1 MIAVI
6 ADDFTGAAE
15 IGGIGIRHGLDVIIE
30 TEPLRN
36 HNAGLIIIA
45 TDTRS
50 LRADEA
56 SKQIVQITEHLL
68 QFNPKLIFKK
78 IDSVLRGN
86 IKQELL
92 AQMKV
97 SGKRRALVIA
107 ANPVFKRIIRDG
119 IYYIDDI
126 PLNKTRFSSDPQYPI
141 RSSVVKEILGA
152 NERSLFYNLKPDDKL
167 PKTGLIIGDVS
178 GFNDLKKWAIHMDE
192 HTLLAGA
199 SGYFN
204 ALLDRLQL
212 SHSKKQK
219 PRVPFGDKALFVL
232 GSTFPRD
239 NYFPGNIIAD
249 GHYISNMPKEIYF
262 NKNFEPSCLD
272 YWADDIVKGI
282 REYRKVIA
290 SIIHSPSNEPD
301 IALRLMENIGGLIK
315 RVVKRIDLQELLIE
329 GGSTTSVVLKYL
341 NIKKLFPIQELD
353 TGVIRMKIEGF
364 PNLCL
369 TTKPGSY
376 FWPDNV
382 GIPPDLQRINNIDYD

>member
-1 MIAVI
+1 MIAAI

-15 IGGIGIRHGLDVIIE
+15 IGGIGLRHGLNVIIE
-30 TEPLRN
+30 TEPIRN
-36 HNAGLIIIA
+36 RNADLIIIA

-56 SKQIVQITEHLL
+56 SKQIAQITEHLL
-68 QFNPKLIFKK
+68 QFNPVLIFKK

-86 IKQELL
+86 IKEELL

-126 PLNKTRFSSDPQYPI
+126 PLNETRFSSDPQYPI
-141 RSSVVKEILGA
+141 RSSAVKEILGA

-178 GFNDLKKWAIHMDE
+178 DFDDLKKWAIHMDE

-199 SGYFN
+199 SGFFN
-204 ALLDRLQL
+204 AILDRMRL

-239 NYFPGNIIAD
+239 NHFPGNIKAD

-262 NKNFEPSCLD
+262 NKNFDPACLD

-282 REYRKVIA
+282 KENRKVIA

-301 IALRLMENIGGLIK
+301 IAFRLMENIGELIK
-315 RVVKRIDLQELLIE
+315 RVVGRIDLNELLIE

-376 FWPDNV
+376 YWPDNV
-382 GIPPDLQRINNIDYD
+382 GIPQDMQQINDIDYD

>member
-15 IGGIGIRHGLDVIIE
+15 IGGIGLRYGLNVIIE
-30 TEPLRN
+30 TEPVRFPG
-36 HNAGLIIIA
+36 ASLIIIA

-56 SKQIVQITEHLL
+56 SKQIVKITEHLM
-68 QFNPKLIFKK
+68 QFNPKFIYKK

-86 IKQELL
+86 IKEELL

-119 IYYIDDI
+119 IYYIDNI
-126 PLNKTRFSSDPQYPI
+126 PLNKTRFSSDPHYPI
-141 RSSVVKEILGA
+141 RSSVVKEILGV
-152 NERSLFYNLKPDDKL
+152 NERFLLYNLKPDDKL
-167 PKTGLIIGDVS
+167 PKNGLIIGDVS
-178 GFNDLKKWAIHMDE
+178 GFDDLKKWAVHKDKN
-192 HTLLAGA
+192 TLLAGA
-199 SGYFN
+199 SGFFD
-204 ALLDRLQL
+204 ALLETLKL
-212 SHSKKQK
+212 SRPKKQE
-219 PRVPFGDKALFVL
+219 PPVHFGEKALFVL

-239 NYFPGNIIAD
+239 KDFLNNIETN
-249 GHYISNMPKEIYF
+249 GYCLSNMPKEIYF
-262 NKNFEPSCLD
+262 NKNFDPSCLD
-272 YWADDIVKGI
+272 NWADDIVKGI
-282 REYRKVIA
+282 KEYRKVIA

-301 IALRLMENIGGLIK
+301 IAFRLMENIGELIK
-315 RVVKRIDLQELLIE
+315 RIIDRIDLNELLIE
-329 GGSTTSVVLKYL
+329 GGSTTSVALKYL
-341 NIKKLFPIQELD
+341 NVKKLFPIQELD

-376 FWPDNV
+376 FWPEKV
-382 GIPPDLQRINNIDYD
+382 GIPPDIQRVNSYDYD